1 MERFLGGALDDV
13 LRGAGEE
20 DACAPPLDRALGEH
34 AGREVPHVDVLV
46 FAPDG
51 DVHHALP
58 AQLAQ
63 VAVGQHL
70 SPSTRTRRRNK
81 NISMHNYFIKYHFR
95 YINLIKKV
103 YIYFIS
109 YFL

>member
-20 DACAPPLDRALGEH
+20 DACASPLDRALGEH

-63 VAVGQHL
+63 VAVGQDLEDVRDGAAVPAVQGRAEELELAEARHA
-70 SPSTRTRRRNK
+70 
-81 NISMHNYFIKYHFR
+81 
-95 YINLIKKV
+95 
-103 YIYFIS
+103 
-109 YFL
+109 